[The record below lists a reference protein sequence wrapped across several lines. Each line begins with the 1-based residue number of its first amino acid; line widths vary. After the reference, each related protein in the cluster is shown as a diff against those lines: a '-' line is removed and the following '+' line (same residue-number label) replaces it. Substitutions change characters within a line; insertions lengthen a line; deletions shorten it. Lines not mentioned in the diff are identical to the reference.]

1 MLLKK
6 EMGKAE
12 IEKELAGKGDY
23 VQIDTIRRFLKENPS
38 PESKKYVCI
47 RLAEIY
53 ERRMMFPQ
61 AAETY
66 SKLAEM
72 TNIYADKMRFLIMEA
87 GNYIH
92 GGYFDM
98 ADSIVNRI
106 IAEVKPME
114 KTNTLNIIKDFYK
127 TQAMIFEK
135 EKRKAK
141 AVEIY
146 EKMQMSKT
154 LSDAERSDVN
164 AKLLRL
170 YNDLGL
176 VSKFLALKGKLED
189 AVGKK

>member
-6 EMGKAE
+6 EMSKAE
-12 IEKELAGKGDY
+12 IEKELNREGDY

-38 PESKKYVCI
+38 PELKKLVCI

-66 SKLAEM
+66 NKLADM
-72 TNIYADKMRFLIMEA
+72 TNIYADKMKFLIQEA

-92 GGYFDM
+92 GGFFEM
-98 ADSIVNRI
+98 ADSITNKI

-114 KTNTLNIIKDFYK
+114 KTSTMNIIKDFYR
-127 TQAMIFEK
+127 TQAQIYEK
-135 EKRKAK
+135 EKRKSK
-141 AVEIY
+141 AVQIY
-146 EKMQMSKT
+146 EKLVTSKT
-154 LSDAERSDVN
+154 ISDAEKSEIDN
-164 AKLLRL
+164 KLLRL

-176 VSKFLALKGKLED
+176 VSKYLDLKGKLEE
-189 AVGKK
+189 K

>member
-6 EMGKAE
+6 EMNKGE
-12 IEKELAGKGDY
+12 IEKELNGKGDY

-38 PESKKYVCI
+38 PDLKKFVCV

-72 TNIYADKMRFLIMEA
+72 TNIYADKMKFLIQET

-92 GGYFDM
+92 GGYFEM
-98 ADSIVNRI
+98 ADSITNKI
-106 IAEVKPME
+106 IADIKPME

-135 EKRKAK
+135 EKRKSK
-141 AVEIY
+141 AVEVY
-146 EKMQMSKT
+146 EKMITLKT
-154 LSDAERSDVN
+154 LSDAEKTDVN
-164 AKLLRL
+164 NKLLRL

-176 VSKFLALKGKLED
+176 VAKFLSLKGKIED
-189 AVGKK
+189 ATGK

>member
-6 EMGKAE
+6 EMSKSE
-12 IEKELAGKGDY
+12 IEKELNKEGDY

-38 PESKKYVCI
+38 PEMKKLVCI

-72 TNIYADKMRFLIMEA
+72 TNIYADKMRFLTLEA

-92 GGYFDM
+92 GGYLDM

-114 KTNTLNIIKDFYK
+114 KTNTLNTIKDFYK

-146 EKMQMSKT
+146 EKMLMLKT
-154 LSDAERSDVN
+154 LNDSERNDVN
-164 AKLLRL
+164 SKLLRL
-170 YNDLGL
+170 YNDLGM
-176 VSKFLALKGKLED
+176 VSKYLALKGKLED
-189 AVGKK
+189 AMKK